1 MLCVCLKCFQKA
13 QINGVIF
20 EKQGTIYFEWCL
32 GKFAGCPR
40 LALSVRSETAFLTA

>member
-20 EKQGTIYFEWCL
+20 EKQGTMYFGQCL
-32 GKFAGCPR
+32 GKFEGCSR
-40 LALSVRSETAFLTA
+40 LALSVRSETVFLMK